1 MNCVKVFRVGFRVFF
16 FFKGKTDYSFNIL
29 ATYEAVTKE
38 QKVNQ
43 YIATLSKKR
52 KSTYTNYPLWDV

>member
-1 MNCVKVFRVGFRVFF
+1 MLNCLEWVLEF

-43 YIATLSKKR
+43 YIQQLCLKKENLFIIITPGALF
-52 KSTYTNYPLWDV
+52 KI